1 MPIDTKDK
9 AYLGRGLA
17 FPLQVN
23 PRGEIALAGGEQD
36 IEQAIAIILE
46 TKPGERVMRPE
57 FGCRAHEL
65 LFEPRDVVLQTLMQ
79 RYVQQAL
86 DMWEPR
92 ILLQGVNVFFDSG
105 ADGSVFVEIN
115 YIIKE
120 SHDERSIVY
129 PFFLAGQEEW

>member
-1 MPIDTKDK
+1 MPIDNKDK

-92 ILLQGVNVFFDSG
+92 ILLQGVNVFFDGGS
-105 ADGSVFVEIN
+105 DGSVFVEIN